1 MTPRRVFWVLGL
13 VLILALTACSDNAA
27 PQGEADPAILT
38 GFDAFPKQIVT
49 IALTPTPTPVLAGA
63 ESVAVMQQTPT
74 PGPPRPTASLT
85 PYVGIFLGQPTS
97 ESGEPAPTLAPYS
110 VNTGVG
116 VPAANSG
123 GLVPQGSSGGCA
135 YSVAGQFANAYNS
148 VSERLGCPTN
158 NGASPPMVTQPFE
171 RGSMFWRGDTKQI
184 YALAA
189 NGQFWQVPDSWNEGM
204 PADDPAF
211 AAPSG
216 VLQPVRGFGL
226 VWRSNGALRDALGWA
241 TLPEAQYSGMWQ
253 DFERGSMFLGD
264 SGRIYALFTAEGQHS
279 GPLG

>member
-1 MTPRRVFWVLGL
+1 MTPRRLTVVLWLSL
-13 VLILALTACSDNAA
+13 VAILAACSDDAT
-27 PQGEADPAILT
+27 PQGDTDPAILT
-38 GFDAFPKQIVT
+38 GFDALPKQIVT
-49 IALTPTPTPVLAGA
+49 IALTPTSTPVIAGG
-63 ESVAVMQQTPT
+63 ETMVVAQQTPT
-74 PGPPRPTASLT
+74 PGPPRPTATLT
-85 PYVGIFLGQPTS
+85 PYVGVFLGQPTS

-110 VNTGVG
+110 VNAGG
-116 VPAANSG
+116 PAANSG

-135 YSVAGQFANAYNS
+135 YSVVGQFANAYNG

-158 NGASPPMVTQPFE
+158 NGTSPLMVTQPFE
-171 RGSMFWRGDTKQI
+171 RGNMFWRSDTKQI

-189 NGQFWQVPDSWNEGM
+189 NGQFWQVPDSWTEGM
-204 PADDPAF
+204 PTDDPAF
-211 AAPSG
+211 AAPGG

-226 VWRSNGALRDALGWA
+226 VWRTNAALRDALGWA
-241 TLPEAQYSGMWQ
+241 TLPEAQYNGAWQ